1 MNTLRNRLLVSYLV
15 VIATILGIVAVALLA
30 VSVTE
35 SARIL
40 PTLRQLSTISIS
52 ARREL
57 NRLVDQNPRLPQLE
71 ENLAEAAETYN
82 ARILI
87 VNTSNGRV
95 LYDSGGQQDGLN
107 GRLDLAQINQPR
119 GDFATNDAGFP
130 AGRYRSPDGSRW
142 LIVSQPIP
150 TQALT
155 DQGQGRGLLIFARP
169 EPRVLEVFRG
179 TFLQPLFQAALVAVL
194 LSLILAVLISR
205 SVARPLQKVAAAAE
219 SIAEGDYDQQ
229 IPPQGPDEV
238 KRVAS
243 SFNTMASKVAATQQ
257 AQRDFVANVSHDLKT
272 PLTSVTGWSQAIL
285 DGTAGQPEQQE
296 RAVQII
302 HNEAGRMSRMVD
314 QLLDLAK
321 IEAGQIQLS
330 REPVDLRQLVQEVHH
345 NLILRAE
352 EKGVQ
357 LTLEATPVAA
367 VPGDRDRLIQILS
380 NLVDNAIDHTPANG
394 RVHLNLRPY
403 GDKAVE
409 LVIQDTGPGI
419 PPEDLS
425 RIFERFYQVDK
436 SRHRTTERRGVGL
449 GLAIVKELVEA
460 HNGRIFAQSQV
471 GQGSAFTVR
480 LPLLP
485 PPPTTAA
492 SPSPIRSR

>member
-1 MNTLRNRLLVSYLV
+1 MNTLRNRLLISYLV
-15 VIATILGIVAVALLA
+15 VIVTILGIVAVALLA

-40 PTLRQLSTISIS
+40 PTLRELSTISIS

-57 NRLVDQNPRLPQLE
+57 NRLIEQNPRLPQLE
-71 ENLAEAAETYN
+71 ENLVEAAETYG
-82 ARILI
+82 ARIL
-87 VNTSNGRV
+87 VVDTGNGHV
-95 LYDSGGQQDGLN
+95 LYDSDGEVDGLN
-107 GRLDLAQINQPR
+107 GRLDLAKITQPR
-119 GDFATNDAGFP
+119 GNFVSSDAGFP
-130 AGRYRSPDGSRW
+130 AGRYRAPDGSRW
-142 LIVSQPIP
+142 LVVSQPVPI
-150 TQALT
+150 QALT

-179 TFLQPLFQAALVAVL
+179 TFLQPLFQAALVSVL
-194 LSLILAVLISR
+194 LSLLLAVLISR

-243 SFNTMASKVAATQQ
+243 SFNTMASKVATTQQ

-285 DGTAGQPEQQE
+285 DGTAEKPEQQE

-330 REPVDLRQLVQEVHH
+330 RASIDLGQVVQEVHR
-345 NLILRAE
+345 NLTLRAE

-357 LTLEATPVAA
+357 LTIEVTPVAA
-367 VPGDRDRLIQILS
+367 VPGDWDRLIQILT
-380 NLVDNAIDHTPANG
+380 NLADNAIEHTPPNG
-394 RVHLNLRPY
+394 RVHLSLRPY
-403 GDKAVE
+403 GDREVE

-419 PPEDLS
+419 PPGDLD

-436 SRHRTTERRGVGL
+436 SRHRTSEYGGVGL

-460 HNGRIFAQSQV
+460 HNGRIIAQSQV

-480 LPLLP
+480 LPTMP
-485 PPPTTAA
+485 
-492 SPSPIRSR
+492 

>member
-1 MNTLRNRLLVSYLV
+1 MNTLRNRLLLSYLV
-15 VIATILGIVAVALLA
+15 VIVTILVIVAVALLA

-40 PTLRQLSTISIS
+40 PTLRQLSTISLS

-57 NRLVDQNPRLPQLE
+57 NRLMEQNPRLPGLE
-71 ENLAEAAETYN
+71 ENLAETAETYD

-87 VNTSNGRV
+87 VDAGNGRV
-95 LYDSGGQQDGLN
+95 LYDSAGQEDGLS

-119 GDFATNDAGFP
+119 GDFAASDASLP
-130 AGRYRSPDGSRW
+130 AGRYQAPDGSRW
-142 LIVSQPIP
+142 LIVSQIVPIREL
-150 TQALT
+150 A
-155 DQGQGRGLLIFARP
+155 DQRPGRGLLIFARP

-179 TFLQPLFQAALVAVL
+179 TFLQPLFQAGLVAVF
-194 LSLILAVLISR
+194 LSLLLAVLISR

-243 SFNTMASKVAATQQ
+243 SFNAMAAKVAATQQ

-272 PLTSVTGWSQAIL
+272 PLTSVSGWSQAIL
-285 DGTAGQPEQQE
+285 DGTAGKPAQQA
-296 RAVQII
+296 RAIQII
-302 HNEAGRMSRMVD
+302 HTEAGRMSRMVD

-330 REPVDLRQLVQEVHH
+330 KEPVDLGQLVQEVHRS
-345 NLILRAE
+345 LTLRAE

-357 LTLEATPVAA
+357 LTVEATPVAA
-367 VPGDRDRLIQILS
+367 VSGDRDRLIQILA
-380 NLVDNAIDHTPANG
+380 NLVDNALDHTPPDG
-394 RVHLNLRPY
+394 RVHLSLKPY

-409 LVIQDTGPGI
+409 LVVQDTGPGI

-436 SRHRTTERRGVGL
+436 SRHRPTENKGVGL

-460 HNGRIFAQSQV
+460 HNGRIIAQSQL
-471 GQGSAFTVR
+471 GQGSVFVVR
-480 LPLLP
+480 LPLF
-485 PPPTTAA
+485 
-492 SPSPIRSR
+492 SPGARTE